1 MSKPFKA
8 HSFANCL
15 QSQFANENILLQ
27 NTNLQFTKIYFTFA
41 FSKLQNQTLK
51 MDISSR
57 LKEFLDYTG
66 MQSTQFADS
75 CGIPRPSFSQLL
87 RGRNKKVS
95 DEVITKIHE
104 SFPQLSILWL
114 MFGEGNM
121 VTSSNIEISEPENAG
136 SPLLHA
142 NQHLDNEPNNPETG
156 NPCNHRE
163 LSQST
168 NIPPLPGINVP
179 DSVPDNTPFAIS
191 SSSAV
196 KNNTSPSCNTAS
208 ALNNVQHDSM
218 PIIGINSNDAGQR
231 RVVSI
236 MVFYNDNSFETFVPE
251 KTK

>member
-1 MSKPFKA
+1 
-8 HSFANCL
+8 
-15 QSQFANENILLQ
+15 
-27 NTNLQFTKIYFTFA
+27 
-41 FSKLQNQTLK
+41 
-51 MDISSR
+51 
-57 LKEFLDYTG
+57 
-66 MQSTQFADS
+66 
-75 CGIPRPSFSQLL
+75 
-87 RGRNKKVS
+87 
-95 DEVITKIHE
+95 
-104 SFPQLSILWL
+104 

>member
-1 MSKPFKA
+1 
-8 HSFANCL
+8 
-15 QSQFANENILLQ
+15 
-27 NTNLQFTKIYFTFA
+27 
-41 FSKLQNQTLK
+41 

-66 MQSTQFADS
+66 LQSTQFADT

-114 MFGEGNM
+114 MFGEGDM
-121 VTSSNIEISEPENAG
+121 VLSSNIRISESENAVNP
-136 SPLLHA
+136 PLYPMQSA
-142 NQHLDNEPNNPETG
+142 DDESDDVETDDFYSQ
-156 NPCNHRE
+156 RE

-168 NIPPLPGINVP
+168 NMPPLPGMDTSELTPGNMPFVIPGTSEAKN
-179 DSVPDNTPFAIS
+179 DTNHHGNTRTY
-191 SSSAV
+191 
-196 KNNTSPSCNTAS
+196 NNA
-208 ALNNVQHDSM
+208 QHDSVSSVSVL
-218 PIIGINSNDAGQR
+218 SNDANQR

-236 MVFYNDNSFETFVPE
+236 MVFYSDKSFETFVPE

>member
-1 MSKPFKA
+1 MTKPTKA
-8 HSFANCL
+8 CLFANYL
-15 QSQFANENILLQ
+15 QSQFANGNALLQ
-27 NTNLQFTKIYFTFA
+27 NTNLHFPKIYFTFA

-75 CGIPRPSFSQLL
+75 CSIPRPSFSQLL

-121 VTSSNIEISEPENAG
+121 VTSSNIEISEPENAAN
-136 SPLLHA
+136 PLLHT
-142 NQHLDNEPNNPETG
+142 NQYADNKPNNPETD

-179 DSVPDNTPFAIS
+179 DSVPDNAPFAIS

-196 KNNTSPSCNTAS
+196 KNNTSQSCNTA
-208 ALNNVQHDSM
+208 ALNNVQHDST
-218 PIIGINSNDAGQR
+218 PIIGINSNGAGQR

>member
-1 MSKPFKA
+1 
-8 HSFANCL
+8 
-15 QSQFANENILLQ
+15 
-27 NTNLQFTKIYFTFA
+27 
-41 FSKLQNQTLK
+41 

-121 VTSSNIEISEPENAG
+121 VTSSNIEISEPENAAN
-136 SPLLHA
+136 PLLHT
-142 NQHLDNEPNNPETG
+142 NQYADNKPNNPETD

-179 DSVPDNTPFAIS
+179 DSVPDNAPFAIS

-196 KNNTSPSCNTAS
+196 KNNTSQSCNTAADRKS
-208 ALNNVQHDSM
+208 
-218 PIIGINSNDAGQR
+218 
-231 RVVSI
+231 VV
-236 MVFYNDNSFETFVPE
+236 
-251 KTK
+251 